1 MMLLDAQ
8 RVMWRWVP
16 AVLLAAVVLLGGV
29 SCSST
34 PPGGKQFAVVTL
46 RYTDEITVRRIVEA
60 VFSEA
65 GYEDAS
71 FSGEWR
77 YERKTSTMQQ
87 LAHGGWFDEGG
98 VRERVRL
105 KLIPLSEGVYRLE
118 SQAMMVRNAGE
129 SFFEEEVKMTRLKS
143 RPYQKLLDEVVK
155 RLGPW
160 S

>member
-1 MMLLDAQ
+1 MTLDTKGGLC
-8 RVMWRWVP
+8 RWVP
-16 AVLLAAVVLLGGV
+16 VVILAAVLLVGGF

-34 PPGGKQFAVVTL
+34 PSGGKQFAVVTL
-46 RYTDEITVRRIVEA
+46 RYTDEITVRRTVEA

-71 FSGEWR
+71 FSAEWR

-129 SFFEEEVKMTRLKS
+129 GLFEEEVKMTRLKS
-143 RPYQKLLDEVVK
+143 RPYQKLLNEVAK